1 LPKSVSLSE
10 DVPAGPGCVKVILEA
25 DLIIIGPRSIITSIL
40 PAFLVEEIAAAIQK
54 TSACRIFIENSKTE
68 KSVMKNTSTPGVDW
82 LAEQLSFKLY
92 DLNIPPSA
100 IKEILQGSKTILKN
114 RAIYTT

>member
-1 LPKSVSLSE
+1 M
-10 DVPAGPGCVKVILEA
+10 
-25 DLIIIGPRSIITSIL
+25 
-40 PAFLVEEIAAAIQK
+40 EEIAAAIQK

-92 DLNIPPSA
+92 DLNIPSSA

-114 RAIYTT
+114 RAHLHDIDELNNVFTGLLKMPIQLSNHF